1 MEEPEYPLQF
11 SGCDITPPDLISRVR
26 IHTSTKSYGLVC
38 PGTWLHSGTT
48 CPEGSPDI
56 SYSWT
61 LEADT
66 MSAQGNSTSNSKSAH
81 SRSPKIPDGSW
92 KAKLHK
98 LYLQK
103 NLFLCSGI
111 FLSTVENSSRTTWAY
126 CFPAIAFHPMIKVL
140 WPAKRFLIECISTAP
155 FKRSAVKCFSTIYLL
170 ITIILTKSMTC
181 LFHLQHSFCFS
192 CLGHSG
198 RRGHIPT

>member
-1 MEEPEYPLQF
+1 MFDGRTRVSPAVLRMWYH
-11 SGCDITPPDLISRVR
+11 PPWFDLKSR
-26 IHTSTKSYGLVC
+26 HTATESCGLVF
-38 PGTWLHSGTT
+38 PGTF
-48 CPEGSPDI
+48 PEGSLDT
-56 SYSWT
+56 SFCWR
-61 LEADT
+61 LEGDT
-66 MSAQGNSTSNSKSAH
+66 MGAQGNSTSNSKSAH

-140 WPAKRFLIECISTAP
+140 WPAKRFLTECISTAP